1 MPRMVAG
8 RGAGETG
15 AAFLSLRET
24 GSGKRARAA
33 PTLATLSAAALLW
46 VLSPGCQEQPIELAL
61 PLAAYRDRMLLE
73 HAEQADVRLAARTAA
88 PRRRAPTIRPAAAQT
103 APATQPERRSL
114 LTQPAITT
122 QPSPDDLF
130 AEIPDPSEAD
140 EIFERR
146 LKALQADA
154 TEPRVIDSYRRV
166 VEKAREYLQRLRT
179 PTQVRLTLAECIQRA
194 LDNSYAIRVESFNPA
209 ISQTQLVEAEA
220 AFDAAFFLDSNYTG
234 RDDPTTSLVTQPM
247 QTDGRRLAGGIRKLL
262 PTGTRVETSLQFG
275 RNDIDFPTRQTQQLD
290 PAYDSRFIVQFTQPL
305 LRGFGLDYNR
315 AQIHIRRA
323 DQKIAEERFLQ
334 QVRDT
339 LLEVETAYWRL
350 AQARRD
356 VMIQAE
362 SVGQYY
368 VTHVNI
374 LNRREH
380 DATPVEIENSLAR
393 WKSREV
399 QFDAAVRTVR
409 DAEDALKNLL
419 NDPDLKL
426 SQEFEI
432 IPVDRPFVAPLA
444 VDQFAEVRTAV
455 DERSEIRAARL
466 AIEQARIATTVAK
479 NETLPQLDASFSYEV
494 HGLGGSLDNS
504 FDSLTTSRFQSYTV
518 GVSFSYPIGNRAA
531 EARWRGAE
539 LREHQA
545 VVALH
550 RVTDGIVQEVNNA
563 VRALVL
569 AYKSVP
575 TQYDSVRSSDRSLR
589 AFQARTPQ
597 INPPFLDSELNLVES
612 LNNNRSALLRLVT
625 DYNIAIVALERAKG
639 TLLSYNNVYATDAH
653 SVRR

>member
-1 MPRMVAG
+1 MG
-8 RGAGETG
+8 RGH
-15 AAFLSLRET
+15 
-24 GSGKRARAA
+24 RAA
-33 PTLATLSAAALLW
+33 RFLTLLPVAAILT
-46 VLSPGCQEQPIELAL
+46 VLAAGCQELTAEPAL
-61 PLAAYRDRMLLE
+61 PLAAYRERMLVE
-73 HAEQADVRLAARTAA
+73 HQEQSEVQQASCVSSAR
-88 PRRRAPTIRPAAAQT
+88 PREPTIRLASEQT
-103 APATQPERRSL
+103 APADPPERQSL
-114 LTQPAITT
+114 LVYPAITT
-122 QPSPDDLF
+122 QPAPDELL
-130 AEIPDPSEAD
+130 AEIPDPSEAE
-140 EIFERR
+140 EIFEQR
-146 LKALQADA
+146 LKALESEA
-154 TEPRVIDSYRRV
+154 TEPRVVESYRRV

-179 PTQVRLTLAECIQRA
+179 PVQVRLTLAECIQRA
-194 LDNSYAIRVESFNPA
+194 LDNSYAIRIESFNPA
-209 ISQTQLVEAEA
+209 ISRTQLVEAEA
-220 AFDAAFFLDSNYTG
+220 AFDSVFFLDWNYTG
-234 RDDPTTSLVTQPM
+234 RDDPTTSLINPPM
-247 QTDGRRLAGGIRKLL
+247 QTDNRRLAGGIRKLL
-262 PTGTRVETSLQFG
+262 PSGTRVETALRFA
-275 RNDIDFPTRQTQQLD
+275 RDDIDFPTRQTQLLD
-290 PAYDSRFIVQFTQPL
+290 PAYDSRFIAQFTQPL

-315 AQIHIRRA
+315 AQVHIRRA

-339 LLEVETAYWRL
+339 LLEVETSYWRL

-368 VTHVNI
+368 VTHINI

-399 QFDAAVRTVR
+399 QFDAAVRAVR

-432 IPVDRPFVAPLA
+432 IPQDRPFVAPLA

-466 AIEQARIATTVAK
+466 AIEQARIATAAAK

-494 HGLGGSLDNS
+494 RGLGGSLDNS
-504 FDSLTTSRFQSYTV
+504 FDRLTTSRFQSYTV

-550 RVTDGIVQEVNNA
+550 RVTDGIVGEVNNA

-569 AYKSVP
+569 AYQSVP
-575 TQYDSVRSSDRSLR
+575 TQFDSVRSSDRSLR

-612 LNNNRSALLRLVT
+612 LNNSRSTLLRLVT

-639 TLLSYNNVYATDAH
+639 TLLAYNTVYVSDAR
-653 SVRR
+653 SARR